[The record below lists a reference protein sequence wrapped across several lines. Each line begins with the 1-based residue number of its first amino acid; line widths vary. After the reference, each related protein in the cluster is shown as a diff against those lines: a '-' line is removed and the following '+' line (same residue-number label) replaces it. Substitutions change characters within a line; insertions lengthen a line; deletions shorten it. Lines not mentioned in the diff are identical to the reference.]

1 MLLLCIKNACDARSC
16 LLGSLKKNV
25 SEVSLQVGCKS
36 VSVFAM
42 FDQVKHQHA
51 FISPLLSK
59 GCSIVHFMDVLT
71 FMVYFTLCR
80 SIWVNSM
87 STAVNSLMLHFL

>member
-36 VSVFAM
+36 VSVL
-42 FDQVKHQHA
+42 QCLIK
-51 FISPLLSK
+51 
-59 GCSIVHFMDVLT
+59 
-71 FMVYFTLCR
+71 
-80 SIWVNSM
+80 
-87 STAVNSLMLHFL
+87 